1 MHKIGKVRKGS
12 GFGKSVGKE
21 WKDARRMRV
30 NKDDGVRWGRVI
42 RVIGRVVEL
51 RVRRGKDW

>member
-1 MHKIGKVRKGS
+1 
-12 GFGKSVGKE
+12 
-21 WKDARRMRV
+21 MRV
-30 NKDDGVRWGRVI
+30 KKDDGVRWGRVI